1 MNKILSFCLLMILFY
16 VNTSY
21 GQEKIVFIDINYIFK
36 NSNAG
41 KDLHSQILNK
51 DSELKKEIRQ
61 FKEEIEN
68 ERNLILSQKNV
79 LSEEEYNKKVNILET
94 KIKSMNS
101 EISDKNNEL
110 ALFKKKIEALFSKQ
124 LNIIIEEYSV
134 KNSINIIFSKDNLL
148 MAKKNLDITEEVFN
162 LFNQKFD
169 KIELK

>member
-1 MNKILSFCLLMILFY
+1 MSKILSICLLMIVFF

-21 GQEKIVFIDINYIFK
+21 SQEKIVFIDINYIFK

-51 DSELKKEIRQ
+51 DNQLKKEIKD

-79 LSEEEYNKKVNILET
+79 LSDEEYNKKVNTLET
-94 KIKSMNS
+94 KIKRMNS
-101 EISDKNNEL
+101 EILDKNNEL
-110 ALFKKKIEALFSKQ
+110 GLFKKKIESLFSKQ

-134 KNSINIIFSKDNLL
+134 KNSINIILNKENLL
-148 MAKKNLDITEEVFN
+148 MAKKNLDITEQVFN
-162 LFNQKFD
+162 LFNQK
-169 KIELK
+169 I